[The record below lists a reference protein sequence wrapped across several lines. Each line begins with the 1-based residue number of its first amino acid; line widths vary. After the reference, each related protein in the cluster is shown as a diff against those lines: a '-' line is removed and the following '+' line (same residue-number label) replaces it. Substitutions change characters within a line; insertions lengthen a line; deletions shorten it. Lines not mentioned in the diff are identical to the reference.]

1 MLTNRFLNLYQ
12 NDQIMSEIVRID
24 TVNEYNQLVG
34 IETLH
39 PLISI
44 VDFQKVE
51 PFCYFR
57 AQMGV
62 YCIFLKDIKCGNI
75 TYGINNYDYEEGT
88 LIFVS
93 PGQVYGVASEE
104 KQRGFGKALI
114 FHPDLIHGTALSKN
128 IKEYSFFSYEVNEA
142 LHLSARERVII
153 NDCLDKIEYE
163 LNHAIDNHSKILIV
177 SYIELFLNYC
187 KRFYERQFIT
197 RSNVNK
203 DVLTRFEKVL
213 EDYFNSDLP
222 MTAGLPTVK
231 HFAEKLYLSSNYLG
245 DLLKKETGKSAQ
257 EHIQLRLIELA
268 KEKIYEPSKSI
279 SEIAY
284 ELGFKYPQHFTRM
297 FKKEVGITPLE
308 YRNLN

>member
-1 MLTNRFLNLYQ
+1 
-12 NDQIMSEIVRID
+12 MSEIVSIS
-24 TVNEYNQLVG
+24 TVNEYNQLIG

-39 PLISI
+39 PLVSI
-44 VDFQKVE
+44 VDFQKAE

-57 AQMGV
+57 AHIGL

-104 KQRGFGKALI
+104 KQKGFGKALI
-114 FHPDLIHGTALSKN
+114 FHPDLIRGTALGKN

-142 LHLSARERVII
+142 LHLSARERIII

-163 LNHAIDNHSKILIV
+163 LNHAIDTHSKTLIV
-177 SYIELFLNYC
+177 TYIELFLNYC

-203 DVLTRFEKVL
+203 DLLTRFETVL
-213 EDYFNSDLP
+213 NDYFNTGLP
-222 MTAGLPTVK
+222 LTSGLPTVK
-231 HFAEKLYLSSNYLG
+231 YFAEKLYLSPNYLG
-245 DLLKKETGKSAQ
+245 DLLRKETGKSAQ
-257 EHIQLRLIELA
+257 EHIQLRLIEIA
-268 KEKIYEPSKSI
+268 KEKIFEPKKSI

-284 ELGFKYPQHFTRM
+284 ELGFKHPQHFTRM

>member
-1 MLTNRFLNLYQ
+1 
-12 NDQIMSEIVRID
+12 MSEIVRID
-24 TVNEYNQLVG
+24 TVKEYNRLVG

-44 VDFQKVE
+44 VDFQKAE

-75 TYGINNYDYEEGT
+75 TYGINDYDYEEGT
-88 LIFVS
+88 LIFIS
-93 PGQVYGVASEE
+93 PGQVYGIASEE

-114 FHPDLIHGTALSKN
+114 FHPDLIHGTALGKN

-163 LNHAIDNHSKILIV
+163 LNHAIDNHSKTLIV

-213 EDYFNSDLP
+213 DDYFNSDLP

-231 HFAEKLYLSSNYLG
+231 YFAEKLYLSSNYLG

-268 KEKIYEPSKSI
+268 KEKMYEPGKSI

-308 YRNLN
+308 YRSLN